1 MTDFY
6 TFQPVTMHRTIVTN
20 LNKTQMGRVITL
32 CENSAH
38 KIRGK
43 FGLWNV
49 PGWTNA
55 LIHELYLTAHITSLP
70 EVPLPVIEEFA
81 TPTDQLNKT
90 LQYEWSTARIELE
103 VLLGDSHGNWAS
115 LGETALK
122 NSSGYRYRKHRLL
135 DLITDNPGFQLEE
148 NFKLGVMLKNMGFG
162 DIKDSDRLSI
172 TGSWTQEFIAVQQQP
187 PYVVNNNYGSSTA
200 PTPVAASNAVLTLT
214 VSSGTQAFIGSDTP
228 INISLT
234 KAEPSK
240 SFTATWRKDGT
251 LTTIT
256 TTLLSDA
263 SGNVNT
269 TFNSGTFSLL
279 GAGKYSLEITDFNKA
294 IISNEINAVMPNLV
308 LSPTTA
314 YNWANSTISVA
325 VSNLAINTTYILGFI
340 GLTATNVS
348 RTQAGETTTFTF
360 SGTVFTQPGIY
371 KARLTKNNIVVDS
384 VDLTILPQPTFTLT
398 TPRANIGYYSEDTQ
412 VSFKASNLQKSTAFT
427 YQWIKNG
434 AIAVTAS
441 GTTDVNGEWLG
452 SFGSTVLQNAP
463 YGEGIYHLKLI
474 LGTAEITSNS
484 IEIRALKYHRQPT
497 SGQTFST
504 GLAIVFDVVGIPIG
518 ENYSYVLLKSG
529 VVQGSSVT
537 QTFGYTDT
545 ANLYHRITVN
555 STEVYNNYGA
565 STAYSVRVTYNG
577 KTLTSNTFSIQ
588 PASPPALG

>member
-1 MTDFY
+1 MI
-6 TFQPVTMHRTIVTN
+6 P
-20 LNKTQMGRVITL
+20 TQMGKNVIL
-32 CENSAH
+32 IDNHAH

-43 FGLWNV
+43 FGLWDV
-49 PGWTNA
+49 PGWINA
-55 LIHELYLTAHITSLP
+55 LVHDLWVTAKVNSLP
-70 EVPLPVIEEFA
+70 EVTLPLLGEFD
-81 TPTDQLNKT
+81 TQQEQLQKT
-90 LQYEWSTARIELE
+90 LLYEWGSARLELE
-103 VLLGDSHGNWAS
+103 LLLGDGSGRWAS
-115 LGETALK
+115 FGEAAIK
-122 NSSGYRYRKHRLL
+122 NTNGFRYRKHRGL
-135 DLITDNPGFQLEE
+135 DMMTDNPGFQLEE
-148 NFKLGVMLKNMGFG
+148 GYQVAAKLINVGFG
-162 DIKDSDRLSI
+162 DLKVTDKIDIIGTWS
-172 TGSWTQEFIAVQQQP
+172 QEFVAVQAQP

-251 LTTIT
+251 LTTVT
-256 TTLLSDA
+256 TALLSDA

-269 TFNSGTFSLL
+269 TFNSAAFSVL

-325 VSNLAINTTYILGFI
+325 VSNLAINTTYTLGFI

-348 RTQAGETTTFTF
+348 RTQTGETTTFTF

-441 GTTDVNGEWLG
+441 GTTDVNGEWFG

-474 LGTAEITSNS
+474 LGTTEITSNS
-484 IEIRALKYHRQPT
+484 IEIRSLKYHRQPT
-497 SGQTFST
+497 SGQTFNT

-537 QTFGYTDT
+537 QTFSYTDT
-545 ANLYHRITVN
+545 TNLYHRITVN
-555 STEVYNNYGA
+555 STEVFNNYGA

-577 KTLTSNTFSIQ
+577 KTLISNTFSVQ
-588 PASPPALG
+588 SAPPPALG